1 MFGESGSSVII
12 VSDYGLDD
20 PMIEVR
26 TQAEEKG
33 FFSLASGAHPT
44 SCTMGTGGPFPRL
57 KRGRGVSLTTHHHL
71 VSRL

>member
-20 PMIEVR
+20 PVIEVR

-33 FFSLASGAHPT
+33 FFL
-44 SCTMGTGGPFPRL
+44 
-57 KRGRGVSLTTHHHL
+57 
-71 VSRL
+71 